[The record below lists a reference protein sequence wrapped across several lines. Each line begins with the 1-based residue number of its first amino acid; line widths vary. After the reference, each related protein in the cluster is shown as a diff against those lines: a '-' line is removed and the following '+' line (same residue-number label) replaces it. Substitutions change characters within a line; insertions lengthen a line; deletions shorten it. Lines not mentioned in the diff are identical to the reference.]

1 MTSLTTDL
9 QLILS
14 ERLNV
19 SYSDIEDVC
28 QRWKIEEMALFGSV
42 LREDFNEDSD
52 VDVLVVFQEKPGWS
66 LFDLMDLQDELQNL
80 FNRPVDIVQKKELN
94 NPYRR
99 QEILK
104 THQLVYGQK

>member
-1 MTSLTTDL
+1 
-9 QLILS
+9 
-14 ERLNV
+14 
-19 SYSDIEDVC
+19 
-28 QRWKIEEMALFGSV
+28 MALFGSV

-52 VDVLVVFQEKPGWS
+52 VDVLVFFQEKPSWS
-66 LFDLMDLQDELQNL
+66 LFDLIDLQEELQNL
-80 FNRPVDIVQKKELN
+80 FSRPVDIVQKKELN

>member
-1 MTSLTTDL
+1 M
-9 QLILS
+9 
-14 ERLNV
+14 
-19 SYSDIEDVC
+19 
-28 QRWKIEEMALFGSV
+28 EEMALFGSV

-52 VDVLVVFQEKPGWS
+52 VDVLVFFQEKPSWS
-66 LFDLMDLQDELQNL
+66 LFDLIDLQEELQNL
-80 FNRPVDIVQKKELN
+80 FSRPVDIVQKKELN